1 MRYINAIPDSTK
13 PTVTITANGTNV
25 VNTQAGFSSVSDFVA
40 ADPGQVTITVKN
52 NTTIDA
58 NRTISLEQGKVY
70 TVLLAGIPGATDTT
84 KAVQIKYILNGS
96 LATGQ

>member
-1 MRYINAIPDSTK
+1 M
-13 PTVTITANGTNV
+13 TITANGTKV
-25 VNTQAGFSSVSDFVA
+25 INTPAGFSSVSDFVA

-52 NTTIDA
+52 GSTIDA
-58 NRTISLEQGKVY
+58 SRTISLEQGKVY
-70 TVLLAGIPGATDTT
+70 TVLLAGVPGATDTT